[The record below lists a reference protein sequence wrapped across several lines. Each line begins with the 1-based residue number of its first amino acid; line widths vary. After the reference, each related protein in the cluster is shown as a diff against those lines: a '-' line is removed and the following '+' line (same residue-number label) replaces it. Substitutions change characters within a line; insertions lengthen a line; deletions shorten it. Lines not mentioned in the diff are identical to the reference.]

1 MRIDEFPAFLNEKT
15 ATAEALQRLTTQDAA
30 DLVAS
35 GEAVAGW
42 AEWPDG

>member
-15 ATAEALQRLTTQDAA
+15 ETAAALQRLQTQDAA
-30 DLVAS
+30 DRVAS
-35 GEAVAGW
+35 GEALAGW